1 MLQIDILTAYVI
13 GGAGALVAAAMTAL
27 ARPDEKHMVEAVRI
41 CCAGFLVLGVGL
53 FQLVFGVRGPGDP
66 RMFFA
71 LASTS
76 ICVGLFAWGL
86 ARLSNERVRPG
97 WALATLGGVVAV
109 LLGARALGGWTV
121 DLTFLGVTA
130 ALSLLA
136 VVAQRGVIL
145 RPANAAE
152 RVLGLA
158 VIGFVVTWLTRG
170 ALTLRYVGP
179 ELTHHLNVPVPAMP
193 LFATLYGV
201 MPIFIATLILNVINA
216 RLAQRLARLALTDE
230 LTGLMTRRALRELA
244 PDTVA
249 QARRSHHE
257 VAVVMLD
264 LDHFKSVN
272 DRHGHLVGD
281 DVLRRTAAAVRS
293 QLRPDALLT
302 RYGGEEFAAV
312 VPVVDLAA
320 ARQMAERVRRTVAE
334 PPAVGLIEG
343 PAVTASIGLTMLR
356 PAETLDAAILRADE
370 ALYRAK
376 RAGRDRVESRLGIAA

>member
-1 MLQIDILTAYVI
+1 MLQVDILTSYVI
-13 GGAGALVAAAMTAL
+13 SGAGALVAAAMTAL
-27 ARPDEKHMVEAVRI
+27 ARPDERHLVDAVRI
-41 CCAGFLVLGVGL
+41 CCAGFLVLGAGL
-53 FQLVFGVRGPGDP
+53 FQLVFDISGPGDP
-66 RMFFA
+66 RMFVA

-97 WALATLGGVVAV
+97 WALATLGGALAV
-109 LLGARALGGWTV
+109 LLGARALGGWAF
-121 DLTFLGVTA
+121 DYAFLGVTA

-152 RVLGLA
+152 RVLGLV
-158 VIGFVVTWLTRG
+158 VIGFVVSWLARG
-170 ALTLRYVGP
+170 VLTLGYDGP
-179 ELTHHLNVPVPAMP
+179 ELTHHMNVPVAAMP

-216 RLAQRLARLALTDE
+216 RLAQRLATLALTDE

-244 PDTVA
+244 PATIG
-249 QARRSHHE
+249 QARYSHQE
-257 VAVVMLD
+257 VAVLMLD
-264 LDHFKSVN
+264 LDHFKAVN

-302 RYGGEEFAAV
+302 RFGGEEFAAV
-312 VPVVDLAA
+312 VPVSDLAT

-334 PPAVGLIEG
+334 APAAGG
-343 PAVTASIGLTMLR
+343 TAAPAVTASIGLTMLR

-370 ALYRAK
+370 ALFRAK
-376 RAGRDRVESRLGIAA
+376 RAGRDRVESSLGVAA